1 MSVKRTLIGLPAA
14 LTTLAI
20 FLGAIALI
28 LVRLRFQPYAKVRQW
43 VREHIGDLTASLD
56 FSLILIIA
64 AVIGVMLV
72 CRCRTAR
79 TSVAALGMSR
89 PILPATLFAFIAT
102 LPMLVG
108 YGLTGTA
115 TWNWSL
121 VLQGAIIAAFVEEVF
136 FRGFAYRMLHE
147 RAGWGFWPA
156 AVFTGVV
163 FGLMH
168 VPLDNL
174 LRLDLSANHLLT
186 IALTAAGGVFYAWLY
201 MRWKFNLWVPIFLHM
216 FMNLWWMVFA
226 AGDNAV
232 GGMTANICRGLTI
245 AAAVVLTLNAQRL
258 PVLRRGMKG

>member
-1 MSVKRTLIGLPAA
+1 MSVKRTLLGLPAA

-20 FLGAIALI
+20 FLGAIALVH
-28 LVRLRFQPYAKVRQW
+28 VRLRFQPYANARQW
-43 VREHIGDLTASLD
+43 VRENIGDLAASLD
-56 FSLILIIA
+56 FSLILIAA

-79 TSVAALGMSR
+79 TVTAALGMSR
-89 PILPATLFAFIAT
+89 PILPAALFAFIAA

-108 YGLTGTA
+108 YSLTGTA

-121 VLQGAIIAAFVEEVF
+121 VLQGAVIAAIVEEVF

-156 AVFTGVV
+156 ALVTGLV

-168 VPLDNL
+168 VLDNL
-174 LRLDLSANHLLT
+174 LRLDLNANHLFT
-186 IALTAAGGVFYAWLY
+186 IALTGAGGVFYAWLF

-226 AGDNAV
+226 AGDGAV
-232 GGMTANICRGLTI
+232 GGLTANICRGLTI
-245 AAAVVLTLNAQRL
+245 AAAVVLTLSAQRL
-258 PVLRRGMKG
+258 LVLRRGMKP